1 MLPPTCAPG
10 RSVAG
15 SPSDG
20 QANRPGP
27 DMDEPRAARGNGT
40 GLWSRSRYRVAP
52 RYRSPKNA
60 STEFCVCRPAT
71 TWVGMSQSS
80 HPGPVADRSDQPQ
93 YGRVLIPVCIRI
105 SIVYMK
111 TMIDIDD
118 QALELAARELGTTTK
133 KDTVNAA
140 LQFVANR
147 RSRIEQLL
155 DDPYALG
162 VGPDITDPEIMR
174 QARR

>member
-1 MLPPTCAPG
+1 M
-10 RSVAG
+10 
-15 SPSDG
+15 
-20 QANRPGP
+20 
-27 DMDEPRAARGNGT
+27 
-40 GLWSRSRYRVAP
+40 AP
-52 RYRSPKNA
+52 RYRSPK
-60 STEFCVCRPAT
+60 TRPPNFACAAQPGHGRD
-71 TWVGMSQSS
+71 VASS
-80 HPGPVADRSDQPQ
+80 HAGPAANRKTSP
-93 YGRVLIPVCIRI
+93 VLVPVCIRI

-147 RSRIEQLL
+147 RRRIEQLL